1 MTIQPAA
8 PHRDLDTATSGSDT
22 SEAARSDAQ
31 AEDWGPYGRPLFND
45 PDARALSRVGVVD
58 VGSNSVRLVVFD
70 GAARS
75 PAYFYNEKI
84 MCGLG
89 AGLSDTGKLNPKG
102 RARALEALKRF
113 QILAKGLLK
122 DPLTVVATA
131 AVRDASDGPEFCAE
145 VEAATGLRI
154 RVITGEEEARLSA
167 QGVLLGWPGA
177 YGLICDIGGSSME
190 LAEIHDGEVGKCVT
204 SNLGP
209 LKLKDIKGGRRGRKA
224 HIDEVMASLRDQL
237 GDQRDRLFLV
247 GGSWRAIARLD
258 MLRRNYPLTV
268 QHEYRMTAKDVRE
281 TVKFI
286 EKGDLEK
293 LRSECGVSSARM
305 ALVPYAIDVLS
316 RLIKTF
322 RPKDIAISSYGIREG
337 LLYEQMPDRLRQ
349 RDPLIEAARF
359 AEAKDAR
366 VPGFGKTLYT
376 FVKPLFSGAPYAKMR
391 LVKAACV
398 LHDVS
403 WRAHP
408 DYRAEVCFDNATRAN
423 LGGLKHSERIFLGLA
438 LLHRYRN
445 KRQGTHFEH
454 LYDLLPPE
462 KQKEAEILGK
472 AMRFG
477 AMLMVGE
484 DQDIGSLR
492 WQPRKRLLHV
502 ELPAASTALFGEVAE
517 SRLMSL
523 VNTLKAEVRV
533 TVAGTRGALLEKD
546 ARD

>member
-1 MTIQPAA
+1 M
-8 PHRDLDTATSGSDT
+8 
-22 SEAARSDAQ
+22 
-31 AEDWGPYGRPLFND
+31 FND
-45 PDARALSRVGVVD
+45 PDARALERIGVVD
-58 VGSNSVRLVVFD
+58 VGSNSVRLVIFD

-84 MCGLG
+84 MCALG
-89 AGLSDTGKLNPKG
+89 AGLSETGKLNPKG
-102 RARALEALKRF
+102 RARALAALQRF
-113 QILAKGLLK
+113 QALAAGLLPDK
-122 DPLTVVATA
+122 LHVVATA
-131 AVRDASDGPEFCAE
+131 AVRDASDGPEFCTE

-190 LAEIHDGEVGKCVT
+190 LAEIQGGTVGKCVT
-204 SNLGP
+204 SHLGP
-209 LKLKDIKGGRRGRKA
+209 LKLKDIKGGRQGRKK
-224 HIDEVMASLRDQL
+224 HIDEVMLSLRDQM

-258 MLRRNYPLTV
+258 MLRRSYPLTV

-281 TVKFI
+281 TAKFI
-286 EKGDLEK
+286 EKNDLDK
-293 LRSECGVSSARM
+293 LRGDCGISSTRM

-316 RLIKTF
+316 RLVKTF
-322 RPKDIAISSYGIREG
+322 RPKDIAISSYGLREG
-337 LLYEQMPDRLRQ
+337 LLYEQMPDRLRE

-366 VPGFGKTLYT
+366 VPGFGKTLYA
-376 FVKPLFSGAPYAKMR
+376 FVKPLFSGSPYAKMR
-391 LVKAACV
+391 LVKAASL

-454 LYDLLPPE
+454 LYDLLDPE
-462 KQKEAEILGK
+462 QQKEAEILGK

-484 DQDIGSLR
+484 DRDIGTLR

-502 ELPAASTALFGEVAE
+502 ELPTSGTALFGEVARA
-517 SRLMSL
+517 RLMSL
-523 VNTLKAEVRV
+523 VNALDADVRV
-533 TVAGTRGALLEKD
+533 TVEGKRGDLMAEG
-546 ARD
+546 